1 MFKIINYIRE
11 TNGDVLGVI
20 LFILLIVYFI
30 MLDNKNIYEY
40 LLLGCCSIA
49 LIVDTVISFK
59 TIKK

>member
-1 MFKIINYIRE
+1 MSKIINYIKE
-11 TNGDVLGVI
+11 TNGDILGVM

-40 LLLGCCSIA
+40 ILLFGCSIA
-49 LIVDTVISFK
+49 LVVDTVISIK